1 MTTRWDVQRWSDQ
14 SAADVLAGGDFAS
27 HQLGQLPSR
36 LSTAE
41 QAAQVLR
48 TQISGGL
55 LLPGTRLRET
65 YVAEAFAISR
75 NTVREVFRLLAH
87 ERLLDYLPHRGVS
100 VRRVSAAEIREV
112 YVVRRLLE
120 PLGITAALTDATA
133 RSQLR
138 ETVLA
143 QSAAVADGDWGV
155 VGTADIEFHRILVA
169 ACASV
174 HLSALFDSLLAEL
187 RLAFLLLPDRRSLHE
202 PYVPR
207 NAALT
212 ALLDAG
218 DREAALTEIDDYL
231 ATSERHVL
239 SFVEPATS
247 PTP

>member
-1 MTTRWDVQRWSDQ
+1 MTTTGT
-14 SAADVLAGGDFAS
+14 AD
-27 HQLGQLPSR
+27 LGRLPNR

-48 TQISGGL
+48 TQIAEGR

-65 YVAEAFAISR
+65 YVAEAFSISR

-87 ERLLDYLPHRGVS
+87 ERLLDFLPHRGVS

-112 YVVRRLLE
+112 YLVRRLLE
-120 PLGITAALTDATA
+120 PLGAQAALTESTA
-133 RSQLR
+133 RGQLR
-138 ETVLA
+138 DTVRA
-143 QSAAVADGDWGV
+143 QSVAVAAGDWGV

-169 ACASV
+169 ACGSV

-187 RLAFLLLPDRRSLHE
+187 RLAFLLLPNRRALHE
-202 PYVPR
+202 PYVAR
-207 NAALT
+207 NATLS

-218 DREAALTEIDDYL
+218 DRDAALTEIEDYL

-239 SFVEPATS
+239 GFV
-247 PTP
+247 TPEVDGKVVN